1 MANILANI
9 VARSTLLSA
18 LEEKRRQQMKKFLL
32 HRLFFVALLREN
44 AESAD
49 VTAYHEQLFQRIS
62 KVHLGESPSGILLIY
77 SHCLLHILEIL
88 SYESAQAP
96 RSSGKALLS
105 ILPPS
110 QTSLVGT
117 HERAFFVAAPRLW
130 NSLPREAR
138 LAPSLLFFDWQA
150 SSGTLY
156 HILMDLAAVENQDSK
171 LFNQWYATAVE
182 VPVTLEDV
190 TQTQTT
196 EEVITECL
204 TLNLKLGVYLAT
216 LKVGNKGLSD
226 CLHTVVPEL
235 LMPAETIQ
243 YLCKAKECLS
253 PEEFLKIYNNPLQPK
268 MDSECVW
275 PTPTHMIS

>member
-1 MANILANI
+1 MANIVANI
-9 VARSTLLSA
+9 VARATLLSA
-18 LEEKRRQQMKKFLL
+18 LEEKRRQQMKKFLI
-32 HRLFFVALLREN
+32 HRMFFVALLREN

-62 KVHLGESPSGILLIY
+62 KIHLGESPSGILLIY
-77 SHCLLHILEIL
+77 SHCLLQILEIL
-88 SYESAQAP
+88 SMSHNIP
-96 RSSGKALLS
+96 TR
-105 ILPPS
+105 
-110 QTSLVGT
+110 
-117 HERAFFVAAPRLW
+117 
-130 NSLPREAR
+130 
-138 LAPSLLFFDWQA
+138 
-150 SSGTLY
+150 
-156 HILMDLAAVENQDSK
+156 

-204 TLNLKLGVYLAT
+204 TLNLRLGVYLAT

-235 LMPAETIQ
+235 LIPAETIQ
-243 YLCKAKECLS
+243 YLCTAKECLS

-268 MDSECVW
+268 MDSGKGGGSPVPGDPGTTKLVGPAFERKICSSILHQRTAVAACHGGYFM
-275 PTPTHMIS
+275 PVPD

>member
-1 MANILANI
+1 MWENSEGQVQKSRGPHLVGSCTVFEGVWLHGYGHDLFGSI
-9 VARSTLLSA
+9 TLG
-18 LEEKRRQQMKKFLL
+18 QW
-32 HRLFFVALLREN
+32 FFQRISQL
-44 AESAD
+44 
-49 VTAYHEQLFQRIS
+49 QLFQRIS

-77 SHCLLHILEIL
+77 SHCLLHILE
-88 SYESAQAP
+88 
-96 RSSGKALLS
+96 
-105 ILPPS
+105 
-110 QTSLVGT
+110 
-117 HERAFFVAAPRLW
+117 
-130 NSLPREAR
+130 
-138 LAPSLLFFDWQA
+138 A

-156 HILMDLAAVENQDSK
+156 HILMDLAAVENQDSNALIQDVK
-171 LFNQWYATAVE
+171 ILAMSHNIPTRLFNQWYATAVE

-268 MDSECVW
+268 MDSASW
-275 PTPTHMIS
+275 PSGDLNPGLQHSNR

>member
-1 MANILANI
+1 MRQLPQTVLLSSGTAILGKMANILANI

-44 AESAD
+44 AEAAD

-62 KVHLGESPSGILLIY
+62 KIHLGESPSGILLIY
-77 SHCLLHILEIL
+77 SHCLLHILE
-88 SYESAQAP
+88 
-96 RSSGKALLS
+96 
-105 ILPPS
+105 
-110 QTSLVGT
+110 
-117 HERAFFVAAPRLW
+117 
-130 NSLPREAR
+130 
-138 LAPSLLFFDWQA
+138 A
-150 SSGTLY
+150 SSGTIY

-268 MDSECVW
+268 MDSEYVW

>member
-77 SHCLLHILEIL
+77 SHCLLHILE
-88 SYESAQAP
+88 
-96 RSSGKALLS
+96 
-105 ILPPS
+105 
-110 QTSLVGT
+110 
-117 HERAFFVAAPRLW
+117 
-130 NSLPREAR
+130 
-138 LAPSLLFFDWQA
+138 A

-156 HILMDLAAVENQDSK
+156 HILMDLAAVENQDSNALIQDVK
-171 LFNQWYATAVE
+171 ILAMSHNIPTRLFNQWYATAVE